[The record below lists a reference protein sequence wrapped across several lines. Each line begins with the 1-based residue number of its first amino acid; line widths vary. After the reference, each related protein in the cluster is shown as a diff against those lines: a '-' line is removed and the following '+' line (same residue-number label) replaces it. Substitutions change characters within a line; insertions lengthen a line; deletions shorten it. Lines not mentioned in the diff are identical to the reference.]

1 MEILNRNGILLTNKF
16 PYKNEAKDKFSYIEY
31 NISDPISILD
41 DENKHVYEKISD
53 IKTNLIQLLK
63 KLNIVYDE
71 SNIDSIKKILEIIN
85 DLCENNKILKLD
97 DKAKIQDLYKKIED
111 LYELLTNNSNKFYQI
126 YVNDSALTSYIRI
139 DLNETKIEDNLMDLD
154 TLDKFITSTYNATNV
169 NKITIVDIQQNKYE
183 KSNLPHQVLH
193 YDNEDE
199 DEDENCPF
207 LGIVPVIVS
216 PANALY
222 YQKLLS
228 DKNGNYTKLVDF
240 RNYNIISEFKVRKNK
255 KINQETFKE
264 SYFTIPLAS
273 TCSVFDENEY
283 DNSLSKQLAKYFPT
297 ITYNSNN
304 TFDKEHMKKIGIVVL
319 KAYNDTANNNTIN
332 FEIVE
337 SFVGSLNKNAK
348 NPITNANEF
357 IDNIINSQS
366 QYINVFT
373 AIEDELLNKASF
385 VAANN

>member
-1 MEILNRNGILLTNKF
+1 M
-16 PYKNEAKDKFSYIEY
+16 
-31 NISDPISILD
+31 
-41 DENKHVYEKISD
+41 
-53 IKTNLIQLLK
+53 
-63 KLNIVYDE
+63 
-71 SNIDSIKKILEIIN
+71 
-85 DLCENNKILKLD
+85 
-97 DKAKIQDLYKKIED
+97 
-111 LYELLTNNSNKFYQI
+111 
-126 YVNDSALTSYIRI
+126 
-139 DLNETKIEDNLMDLD
+139 DLN
-154 TLDKFITSTYNATNV
+154 TLDKFITSKYNATNT

-183 KSNLPHQVLH
+183 KSNLPHSVIY
-193 YDNEDE
+193 YDNEV
-199 DEDENCPF
+199 ENCPF

-332 FEIVE
+332 FEVVE
-337 SFVGSLNKNAK
+337 SFVGSLNKDAK

-357 IDNIINSQS
+357 IDNIVNSQS

-373 AIEDELLNKASF
+373 HINDDLLNKATFIS
-385 VAANN
+385 VDN